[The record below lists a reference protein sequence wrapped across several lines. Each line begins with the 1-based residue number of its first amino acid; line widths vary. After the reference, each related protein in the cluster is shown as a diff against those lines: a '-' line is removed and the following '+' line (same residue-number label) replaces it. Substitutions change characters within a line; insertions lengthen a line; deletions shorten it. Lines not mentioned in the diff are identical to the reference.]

1 MTNAL
6 QADMKSGRQVEEAII
21 KMTSL
26 IKKGKKVFMGL
37 SEDEVLKIKRMLSEW
52 KRTQIAQ

>member
-26 IKKGKKVFMGL
+26 IKKGKKVFIGL